1 MAPLE
6 RCSGTYYPVE
16 CASLEKAETY
26 QKAVQGC
33 HMHHRIHIR
42 NLLKIVKF
50 AENSILQVQPIPP
63 QSTRQ
68 RLQVLSPGPLC
79 LAYLTNF

>member
-42 NLLKIVKF
+42 NLLKIVYYKSNLF
-50 AENSILQVQPIPP
+50 LPSPLDKDFSAF
-63 QSTRQ
+63 
-68 RLQVLSPGPLC
+68 PGPIVFGILNQF
-79 LAYLTNF
+79 LV